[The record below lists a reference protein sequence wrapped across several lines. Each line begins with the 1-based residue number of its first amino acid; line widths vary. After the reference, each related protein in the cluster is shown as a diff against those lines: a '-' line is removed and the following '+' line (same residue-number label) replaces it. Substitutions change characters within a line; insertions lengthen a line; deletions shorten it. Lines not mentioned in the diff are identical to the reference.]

1 MIELIVTSSMLIL
14 IIIGL
19 RFLLRGRISSRLQ
32 YALWLLVAIRR
43 LLPFSLFESPASVM
57 NLLSN
62 IPKTVSTTVP
72 FAEDV
77 KDGSTG
83 GTEDAGST
91 GKAGVA
97 GNTETVGNTGT
108 AENVGAAGSTSVAGS
123 IKAAGN
129 TEAAEKAGAVG
140 NKGAAGSI
148 EAAEKAGI
156 AGDTGVVG
164 NSVAAGSTESIDPQ
178 VINSAPSQ
186 SSEDFFGSSANTVDG
201 IHWEAVMR
209 FIWFFG
215 FVLSGAFFAASNL
228 RLRRKLWQSRKR
240 IEIPGYPLPVYVTE
254 KLPSPCLYGIIRPA
268 VYVTPGSLCDE
279 KRTAYVTAH
288 ELTHYSQM
296 DHIWSFVRVL
306 CLCMYWFNPLVWM
319 AVALSRRDS
328 ELACDER
335 TLRRIG
341 TGNRVEYARTL
352 IEMMTEPSKPLDI
365 FCCATT
371 MTNGKGEMKERIKR
385 IAKTPK
391 TLGTALAVTLIVAVA
406 AVAITF
412 GGAAAKISM
421 VLPQS
426 EDVTSIMLEQINEGE
441 SLGQVRISKRVDMD
455 AVLRALSDTSKTRR
469 QSVNDAPYQDSYIQI
484 DVEGSN
490 ARRFY
495 LYSSYK
501 KDYVEEPYAGIYRIN
516 HKMSAVITQLYD
528 PDGQEIESTNG
539 ENESANG
546 EIGSVNGEIGSVN
559 GENGAA
565 NGENG
570 SANAQKL
577 WEARTP
583 YVGDNSA
590 IGALLGLLP
599 LPQGLSHDHFA
610 LLTDGNE
617 RGIEWVVKGDET
629 ASYERSSFNL
639 NAILLFAL
647 VGNLQDFYVTMI
659 DLEQEEQTFHY
670 DRTWAERMADFDV
683 RDYAESPEKL
693 QELLNLFGKEDYF
706 AQYSVAKIEK
716 NGEMADGYDI
726 NKKLVME
733 IVGSY
738 KVKSANWDGVDIS
751 MLEESYLIRQFYPE
765 SLVTYDYY
773 AYKQKNGTAVLQFGK
788 DGQYSILSPE
798 LYAELVNSV
807 KTSSADPW
815 HDNEY
820 TKGVP
825 RPDFE
830 NMVWMAP
837 DDENKYCVA
846 LYQEINR
853 EQIEQYLKKLAED
866 GWKTTR
872 DLYDKPSLGGIYQK
886 DNHMIR
892 IQFSDDQDVVLYF
905 SIK

>member
-1 MIELIVTSSMLIL
+1 MIEVIVTSSMLIL
-14 IIIGL
+14 IIMGL
-19 RFLLRGRISSRLQ
+19 RYLLRGRISSQLQ
-32 YALWLLVAIRR
+32 YALWLLVAIR
-43 LLPFSLFESPASVM
+43 LLVPFSLFESPVSVM
-57 NLLSN
+57 NLLPE
-62 IPKTVSTTVP
+62 IPKVVSTTAP
-72 FAEDV
+72 FAEDE
-77 KDGSTG
+77 K
-83 GTEDAGST
+83 AGST
-91 GKAGVA
+91 GSTGEAGVD
-97 GNTETVGNTGT
+97 
-108 AENVGAAGSTSVAGS
+108 
-123 IKAAGN
+123 GN
-129 TEAAEKAGAVG
+129 TEAAGNIGTAENTGADK
-140 NKGAAGSI
+140 N
-148 EAAEKAGI
+148 
-156 AGDTGVVG
+156 TGVASEILSG
-164 NSVAAGSTESIDPQ
+164 NLAS
-178 VINSAPSQ
+178 
-186 SSEDFFGSSANTVDG
+186 TVDTTN
-201 IHWEAVMR
+201 WEAVMR
-209 FIWFFG
+209 FIWFVG

-228 RLRRKLWQSRKR
+228 RLRRKLRQSRRR

-268 VYVTPGSLCDE
+268 VYVTPESLCDE
-279 KRTAYVTAH
+279 MRTAYVTAH
-288 ELTHYSQM
+288 ELTHYSQK

-306 CLCMYWFNPLVWM
+306 CLCIYWFHPLVWM
-319 AVALSRRDS
+319 AVVLSRRDS

-341 TGNRVEYARTL
+341 TGNRMEYARTL

-484 DVEGSN
+484 DVEGTN
-490 ARRFY
+490 TRRFY

-528 PDGQEIESTNG
+528 TDER
-539 ENESANG
+539 
-546 EIGSVNGEIGSVN
+546 EIGS
-559 GENGAA
+559 A

-590 IGALLGLLP
+590 VGALLGLLP
-599 LPQGLSHDHFA
+599 LPQGLSHDRFA
-610 LLTDGNE
+610 LRTEGNE

-629 ASYERSSFNL
+629 ASYEGSSFDL

-647 VGNLQDFYVTMI
+647 VDNLQDFYVTMI
-659 DLEQEEQTFHY
+659 DQEQEEWTFHY
-670 DRTWAERMADFDV
+670 DRAWAEIIAGCDV
-683 RDYAESPEKL
+683 RDYGESSEKL
-693 QELLNLFGKEDYF
+693 QELLNFFGKEDSF
-706 AQYSVAKIEK
+706 AQYNITKIGK
-716 NGEMADGYDI
+716 NGEMADGYYQ
-726 NKKLVME
+726 NQKLAME

-738 KVKSANWDGVDIS
+738 KVKSANWDGIDIGT
-751 MLEESYLIRQFYPE
+751 LEECYQIRQFFPE
-765 SLVTYDYY
+765 TLVTYDYY
-773 AYKQKNGTAVLQFGK
+773 AYLQKNGTAVLQLGT

-798 LYAELVNSV
+798 LYAELVNFV
-807 KTSSADPW
+807 KNSSADLW
-815 HDNEY
+815 LENEY

-825 RPDFE
+825 RPDFD

-837 DDENKYCVA
+837 DDKNEYCAA
-846 LYQEINR
+846 LYQGVNR
-853 EQIEQYLKKLAED
+853 DQMEQYLKKLSED
-866 GWKTTR
+866 GWKTTQ
-872 DLYDKPSLGGIYQK
+872 DLYDKPNLGGVYQK

-892 IQFSDDQDVVLYF
+892 IQFSDDQDVVLYL